1 MVRERTV
8 EQHLVKG
15 LDRIGI
21 PCVKFQPDHMRGMP
35 DRLILL
41 PDGRVIWCELK
52 TQGGKLEPIQQVRHR
67 ELEKSGQ
74 QVRVV
79 WSTEQADTLIEE
91 IKSAYQ
97 IEV

>member
-15 LDRIGI
+15 LERIGI

-41 PDGRVIWCELK
+41 PGSRVIWCELK